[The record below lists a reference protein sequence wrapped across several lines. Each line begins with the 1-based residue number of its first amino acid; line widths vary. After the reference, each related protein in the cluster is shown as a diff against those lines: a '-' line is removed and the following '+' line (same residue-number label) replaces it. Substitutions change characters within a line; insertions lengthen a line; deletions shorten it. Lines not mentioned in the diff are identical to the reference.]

1 MTDDRRWG
9 DVGTTLLFENDRVRV
24 WELRLEP
31 GQRSDL
37 HHHESDYVMI
47 QLEGDAVAAEFEPD
61 SEDAFGG
68 ADMPDRTITGPVSP
82 GMVVW
87 GSAGGK
93 ETAVNVGTETF
104 REIVVEL
111 KDPPT

>member
-1 MTDDRRWG
+1 MTDDRDWG
-9 DVGTTLLFENDRVRV
+9 DIGRTLLFENDRARV

-31 GQRSDL
+31 GERSAR

-47 QLEGDAVAAEFEPD
+47 QLEGDRIAAEFEPD

-68 ADMPDRTITGPVSP
+68 ASMPDRIIEGAVSA
-82 GMVVW
+82 GMAVW

-93 ETAVNVGTETF
+93 ETAVNTGAETF
-104 REIVVEL
+104 REIIVEL
-111 KDPPT
+111 K

>member
-1 MTDDRRWG
+1 MSSDPDDRVWG

-37 HHHESDYVMI
+37 HHHASDYVMV
-47 QLEGDAVAAEFEPD
+47 QLAGDEVAAEFEPD

-68 ADMPDRTITGPVSP
+68 ASLPERTIKGLVSP
-82 GMVVW
+82 GTVVW

-111 KDPPT
+111 K

>member
-1 MTDDRRWG
+1 MSSDGDDRTWG

-37 HHHESDYVMI
+37 HHHASDYVMV
-47 QLEGDAVAAEFEPD
+47 QLAGDEIAAEFEPD

-68 ADMPDRTITGPVSP
+68 ASFPDRTIQGPVSP
-82 GMVVW
+82 GTVVW

-93 ETAVNVGTETF
+93 ETAVNIGTETF

-111 KDPPT
+111 K

>member
-1 MTDDRRWG
+1 MSEDQREWG

-31 GQRSDL
+31 GEQSAL
-37 HHHESDYVMI
+37 HHHQVDYVMV
-47 QLEGDAVAAEFEPD
+47 QLEGDEVAARFEPD

-68 ADMPDRTITGPVSP
+68 AQAPDRTVAGPVSP
-82 GMVVW
+82 GTVVW

-93 ETAVNVGTETF
+93 ETAVNIGTETF

-111 KDPPT
+111 K